1 MKLPKASYRAGDRVF
16 AILPQ
21 PDVALLL
28 SCDAPSSWT
37 ALVFDFSTKKAVASA
52 HNQPSLAEAQAFAIA
67 KVREHYRVTPPEGS
81 VQWQNAINR
90 ADILQT

>member
-37 ALVFDFSTKKAVASA
+37 ALVFDFASKKAVASA
-52 HNQPSLAEAQAFAIA
+52 NNQPSLADAQKFAIE
-67 KVREHYRVTPPEGS
+67 KVREHYRVTPPDGS
-81 VQWQNAINR
+81 VRWQNAINR
-90 ADILQT
+90 PDILQT